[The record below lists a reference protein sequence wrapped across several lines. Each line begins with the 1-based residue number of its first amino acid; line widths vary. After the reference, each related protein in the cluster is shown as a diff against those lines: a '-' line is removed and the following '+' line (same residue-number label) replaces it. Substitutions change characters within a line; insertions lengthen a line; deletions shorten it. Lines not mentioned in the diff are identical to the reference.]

1 VTGCE
6 PVRSVD
12 DEDRAI
18 GHCECG
24 GKWSLSGESVDPV
37 SGRWVDSLTVRCSAC
52 RSARTFTFDI
62 TDFFEP
68 RPAVWARRHRDLPD
82 LLRVSLVSA
91 A

>member
-1 VTGCE
+1 MNGCE

-24 GKWSLSGESVDPV
+24 GERRLSGESVDPV
-37 SGRWVDSLTVRCSAC
+37 SGRWLDSLTVRCGAC
-52 RSARTFTFDI
+52 EISRTFTFDM

-68 RPAVWARRHRDLPD
+68 RPAVWSRRSRDLPT
-82 LLRVSLVSA
+82 LLPVSLVSA